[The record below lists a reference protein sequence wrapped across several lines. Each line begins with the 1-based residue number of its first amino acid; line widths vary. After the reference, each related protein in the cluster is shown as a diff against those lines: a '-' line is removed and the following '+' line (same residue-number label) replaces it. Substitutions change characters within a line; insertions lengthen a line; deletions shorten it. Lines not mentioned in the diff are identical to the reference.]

1 MKLLRDIAEVR
12 SGFPFRVRPV
22 RVTTGGCRLV
32 QMRDVKGSYGAIL
45 GNLETVE
52 APANWEHQRLRTGD
66 IVFSARGQQN
76 SAAVIC
82 VEMPNAIAASSLHVV
97 RVNEDLVSS
106 HFLVWYLNLPKT
118 KERLRTMQAGSGIPF
133 ISIEDFSQLAV
144 RLPSMEL
151 QDKITDLVLL
161 QQEEQT
167 LMRLIQMKRGE
178 LIDGTLQTLLT
189 K

>member
-1 MKLLRDIAEVR
+1 
-12 SGFPFRVRPV
+12 
-22 RVTTGGCRLV
+22 
-32 QMRDVKGSYGAIL
+32 
-45 GNLETVE
+45 
-52 APANWEHQRLRTGD
+52 
-66 IVFSARGQQN
+66 
-76 SAAVIC
+76 
-82 VEMPNAIAASSLHVV
+82 MPNAIAASSLHVI
-97 RVNEDLVSS
+97 RINEDLVNP

-133 ISIEDFSQLAV
+133 ISIEDFSQLPV